1 MKKLNRTMTLIA
13 ATAFLSVFGS
23 SCNHLT
29 DEAKEIVGDY
39 YINEISDRT
48 PLMELNDN
56 GKAIYRTIKPEVIT
70 ISAEAEW
77 NVVGDSLTFEI
88 DQEKINV
95 DGDPTLVGKIP
106 DRISKKIVAHDDWS
120 LTLEQNG
127 VNYVYRRH
135 HKSK

>member
-13 ATAFLSVFGS
+13 ATAFLSVFGY

-48 PLMELNDN
+48 PLMELNGN
-56 GKAIYRTIKPEVIT
+56 GKAIYRTIKPEVLT

-77 NVVGDSLTFEI
+77 NVVGDSLTFDI
-88 DQEKINV
+88 DQ
-95 DGDPTLVGKIP
+95 
-106 DRISKKIVAHDDWS
+106 KKITVFRQPARPGW
-120 LTLEQNG
+120 QFRKAIG
-127 VNYVYRRH
+127 
-135 HKSK
+135 